1 MRIIFRALR
10 GSVDLA
16 VLWRTMIPAESHGNP
31 GSSQLL
37 SRPCLPHPPVPSH
50 LDRYQ
55 IIRLHSF
62 FFAAKTTSNWSPT
75 KAPELISLSK
85 VRCWGAVAAVGA
97 IYCYFIPVLTGR
109 ISILTDPLLDRY
121 CIVSLFFGP
130 SSSPSPSSL
139 FQHLKS
145 N

>member
-16 VLWRTMIPAESHGNP
+16 VLWPTMIPAESHGNP

-85 VRCWGAVAAVGA
+85 VRCWGAAPMPSIVILSQYWQAGSQSWLTHSLIGTALYPCSLVRHHHHHHHL
-97 IYCYFIPVLTGR
+97 YFNTSRV
-109 ISILTDPLLDRY
+109 ISL
-121 CIVSLFFGP
+121 
-130 SSSPSPSSL
+130 
-139 FQHLKS
+139 
-145 N
+145 